1 MMRKYVMSDVQIA
14 VYRPLTKLLVELLSI
29 KLCIPIQGN
38 ALNASNKPSVLPY
51 GVSFK
56 NSNMT
61 AGEEIMVT

>member
-1 MMRKYVMSDVQIA
+1 MRDTQIA
-14 VYRPLTKLLVELLSI
+14 VYRPLTIGFVELLSI

-38 ALNASNKPSVLPY
+38 ALKASKKPSVLPY

-56 NSNMT
+56 NSRMT